1 MQIGTQSGADR
12 RAIVDLSIVLV
23 AFALGSFAIPVLNPL
38 LRHGRGLTGVLSAA
52 LYQFS
57 LEGLVP
63 LILILWRKER
73 PSDFGLTSRGLGRS
87 IALAVALAVVYDA
100 LLSLHAG
107 RLLWIPLARQ
117 PATRMSLA
125 AGMPA
130 SVIGVAIVATAWGA
144 VEGFFGVYFARKF
157 SLATRTSPRGW
168 LAPRA
173 RVRAVQWPR
182 PSPRRPGVPRFRG
195 EPRIRLRDHGDPRRD
210 RQRVGRLVGADAHE
224 RHWRLARQMMC
235 DARSC
240 ERSQNSCRISP
251 PPRVI
256 AWTCLAVGLLP
267 QNDTPPQSLR
277 LSNDNG
283 AATNHSLPRHTY
295 LFVARKQIAA
305 TDRVR
310 FELTIPGSPVCR
322 FSRPVPSATR
332 PPVQHPSS
340 PPP

>member
-1 MQIGTQSGADR
+1 MQIGTQTGADR

-168 LAPRA
+168 LAPGA
-173 RVRAVQWPR
+173 LAFALFNGLVH
-182 PSPRRPGVPRFRG
+182 
-195 EPRIRLRDHGDPRRD
+195 L
-210 RQRVGRLVGADAHE
+210 LVGQGFLGFVE
-224 RHWRLARQMMC
+224 SLASGY
-235 DARSC
+235 A
-240 ERSQNSCRISP
+240 IT
-251 PPRVI
+251 VI
-256 AWTCLAVGLLP
+256 PAVTGNAWGGLLV
-267 QNDTPPQSLR
+267 QTL
-277 LSNDNG
+277 
-283 AATNHSLPRHTY
+283 TNAIGGLPG
-295 LFVARKQIAA
+295 K
-305 TDRVR
+305 
-310 FELTIPGSPVCR
+310 
-322 FSRPVPSATR
+322 
-332 PPVQHPSS
+332 
-340 PPP
+340 